1 MTIPARD
8 SIYVRDRTHFLRG
21 LETQI
26 AKLRASPGNRR
37 CVVQGLRELARLTPG
52 CIEASRVPAIATLMA
67 DVDQFDVYR
76 VADGLEGA
84 VPLEVRDPFSGPA
97 TWQ

>member
-1 MTIPARD
+1 
-8 SIYVRDRTHFLRG
+8 
-21 LETQI
+21 
-26 AKLRASPGNRR
+26 
-37 CVVQGLRELARLTPG
+37 
-52 CIEASRVPAIATLMA
+52 MA